1 MPFGRVSIKSAEI
14 SKIKKVENGH
24 FVMFFANIL
33 TIACFCVAYIEGV
46 MNQFYSSFGPPF
58 TVGSVIIES
67 WDRWVLYV
75 SLLVAYQ
82 IFNVLMQES
91 FGRKFERE
99 HMQEKQWN
107 SDEVAMLCLYNIYK
121 WGGTVLH
128 ILVAATRLDIWLI
141 LAVVDTIT
149 RAIIWYNPETNGRS
163 PRIFSL

>member
-1 MPFGRVSIKSAEI
+1 MAFGRVSTKSSDASQVDNRHI
-14 SKIKKVENGH
+14 T
-24 FVMFFANIL
+24 MFFAVIL
-33 TIACFCVAYIEGV
+33 TIACFFAAYIEGV
-46 MNQFYSSFGPPF
+46 MDSFYISFGPPF

-67 WDRWVLYV
+67 WDRWVFYV

-91 FGRKFERE
+91 FGRQFERE

-163 PRIFSL
+163 PRVFSL

>member
-1 MPFGRVSIKSAEI
+1 MMAFGRVSTKSPVASQEDNRH
-14 SKIKKVENGH
+14 VT
-24 FVMFFANIL
+24 MFFAVVL
-33 TIACFCVAYIEGV
+33 TIACFFAAYFEGV
-46 MNQFYSSFGPPF
+46 MDSFYSSFGPPF
-58 TVGSVIIES
+58 TVGSIIIES

-107 SDEVAMLCLYNIYK
+107 GDEVTMLCLYNIYK

-141 LAVVDTIT
+141 LACVDTIT

>member
-1 MPFGRVSIKSAEI
+1 MMAFGRSPMSKSIQ
-14 SKIKKVENGH
+14 IKKVDNRH
-24 FVMFFANIL
+24 VTMFCAIIL

-75 SLLVAYQ
+75 SLLIGYQ
-82 IFNVLMQES
+82 VFNVLMQES
-91 FGRKFERE
+91 FGRQFERE
-99 HMQEKQWN
+99 HLQEKQWN
-107 SDEVAMLCLYNIYK
+107 GDEVTMLCLYNLYR
-121 WGGTVLH
+121 WCGTVLH
-128 ILVAATRLDIWLI
+128 ILVAATRFDIWLI
-141 LAVVDTIT
+141 LAIVDTIT

>member
-1 MPFGRVSIKSAEI
+1 MMAFGRSPMSKSIQ
-14 SKIKKVENGH
+14 IKKEDNRHVT
-24 FVMFFANIL
+24 MFFAVIL
-33 TIACFCVAYIEGV
+33 TIACFFAAYFEGV
-46 MNQFYSSFGPPF
+46 MDSFYSSFGPPF

-107 SDEVAMLCLYNIYK
+107 GDEVTMLCLYNLYR
-121 WGGTVLH
+121 WCGTVLH
-128 ILVAATRLDIWLI
+128 ILVAATRFDIWLI
-141 LAVVDTIT
+141 LAIVDTIT
-149 RAIIWYNPETNGRS
+149 RAIIWYNPETNGRT

>member
-1 MPFGRVSIKSAEI
+1 MMAFGRVSTKSSVASQEDNRH
-14 SKIKKVENGH
+14 VT
-24 FVMFFANIL
+24 MFFAVVL
-33 TIACFCVAYIEGV
+33 TIACFFAAYFEGV
-46 MNQFYSSFGPPF
+46 MDSFYSSFGPPF
-58 TVGSVIIES
+58 TVGSIIIES

-91 FGRKFERE
+91 FGRQIERE
-99 HMQEKQWN
+99 HLQEKQWN

-141 LAVVDTIT
+141 LACVDTIT